1 MIKGP
6 AVDWLA
12 IAPEMTLMVGAF
24 VLLMLAAFIRGRD
37 RGIGVIVGLL
47 VLALSGGF
55 AVYGWN
61 DPSTTTLAGAVQIDQ
76 LTESVRVLIA
86 GCGILTLIISVGW
99 TRMRE
104 VGAEFAAILLLACA
118 GMDLIAA
125 KEGELAVTEKRG
137 GFGIM
142 EQPPRKPIIAAIEG
156 HALAG
161 GLELALCCDL
171 IVASSDATMGL
182 PEARWALIASGGG
195 LFRLPRRIPYHVA
208 MELALTARPRPATE
222 FHRLGLVNRICE
234 PGGAL
239 EAATGL
245 AGEVLRNGPLAIE
258 ATAQIMR
265 RSFDMSEEE
274 AWAFQVPFT
283 EQILASADR
292 IEGLTA
298 FAEKRVPVW
307 EAT

>member
-1 MIKGP
+1 MNTDESPI
-6 AVDWLA
+6 L
-12 IAPEMTLMVGAF
+12 ETRVGEH
-24 VLLMLAAFIRGRD
+24 
-37 RGIGVIVGLL
+37 LL
-47 VLALSGGF
+47 VLTINRFHRRNSFDYATALALERALDRF
-55 AVYGWN
+55 
-61 DPSTTTLAGAVQIDQ
+61 DDDSTLH
-76 LTESVRVLIA
+76 
-86 GCGILTLIISVGW
+86 
-99 TRMRE
+99 
-104 VGAEFAAILLLACA
+104 AAILTGAGGVFSA

-239 EAATGL
+239 AAATGL

>member
-1 MIKGP
+1 MNPDESPI
-6 AVDWLA
+6 L
-12 IAPEMTLMVGAF
+12 ETRVGEH
-24 VLLMLAAFIRGRD
+24 
-37 RGIGVIVGLL
+37 LL
-47 VLALSGGF
+47 VLTINRFHRRNSFDYATALALERALDRF
-55 AVYGWN
+55 
-61 DPSTTTLAGAVQIDQ
+61 DDDSTLH
-76 LTESVRVLIA
+76 
-86 GCGILTLIISVGW
+86 
-99 TRMRE
+99 
-104 VGAEFAAILLLACA
+104 AAILTGAGGVFSA

-182 PEARWALIASGGG
+182 PEVRWALIASGGG

-239 EAATGL
+239 EAATDL

-298 FAEKRVPVW
+298 FSEKRVPVW